1 MVTAI
6 LKFEIRNT
14 LAEWAQAF
22 YSNQPIARAA
32 GMFEIY
38 HGHEPDDK
46 KKVGVVLNALSQ

>member
-1 MVTAI
+1 MVTSI

-14 LAEWAQAF
+14 LAVWSQAF

-32 GMFEIY
+32 SMFEIY
-38 HGHEPDDK
+38 HGHKPDDK